1 MIYRT
6 VKPFIFLVLLV
17 VLISTACWN
26 TGGKTETVAPEKPQS
41 SDATQEEPSAPEEP
55 SNSTGGAV
63 NNIDDVKGAV
73 FQIIGTGTY
82 YDVTD
87 GQQLNAEWG
96 GSGFFIDSSGIGVT
110 ANHVVAG
117 AALLKAYVNGETKPR
132 SVTVLGTS
140 ECADLAVVKVQGND
154 FPYLEWYDST
164 EKSGLDV
171 YAAGFPLV
179 EPEYNLTKG
188 ILSKVDADGQ
198 TAWASLDYIY
208 GHDAKIN
215 GGNSGGP
222 LVTEDGKVVGINYRT
237 RSSVDQQF
245 AIPAPLAIPLVRQLE
260 DGQNIA
266 SVGLAGTAI
275 VFGPNGEYPGI
286 WVESTTTGGVADK
299 AGILPGDI
307 IHEVE
312 TILIATD
319 GTMKDY
325 CDILRGHQEGE
336 PLKVMV
342 YRPGTDELLEG
353 SLNGDKLVST
363 GYAGLS
369 GNNNNSGNT
378 GNSGT
383 SGSSTSINTEFDGDI
398 AEEGWYTYLFD
409 LYNKKAEGSVEQKP
423 GRMVI
428 SVDTDRTG
436 VYAFNQNL
444 VGADV
449 IVGTTETK
457 VDGPN
462 RMNVSLI
469 CRKSDKGWYEFS
481 IESGGYYQIWKWDPN
496 AGDNGYYYTLKRA
509 ASKYI
514 KMQNETNQ
522 LEAQCIGSDLSF
534 YINGKLAGSVVDRE
548 LTEGETGLGV
558 YDFDLKGSVV
568 EFESYYAEI
577 Q

>member
-6 VKPFIFLVLLV
+6 IKPFIFLAILIALV
-17 VLISTACWN
+17 GSACFN
-26 TGGKTETVAPEKPQS
+26 SGDKTETAAPEKPQS
-41 SDATQEEPSAPEEP
+41 SDSTQEKPSAP
-55 SNSTGGAV
+55 SSSTGEAV

-82 YDVTD
+82 NDVTD

-110 ANHVVAG
+110 ANHIVAG

-132 SVTVLGTS
+132 NITVLGTS

-154 FPYLEWYDST
+154 FPYLEWYDGT

-188 ILSKVDADGQ
+188 ILSKIDADGQ

-222 LVTEDGKVVGINYRT
+222 LVTEEGKVVGINYRT
-237 RSSVDQQF
+237 RASVDQQF
-245 AIPAPLAIPLVRQLE
+245 AIPAPLAIPLLKQLE

-325 CDILRGHQEGE
+325 CDILRGHKEGE

-369 GNNNNSGNT
+369 GNNNNTGNT

-398 AEEGWYTYLFD
+398 AQEGWYTYLFD
-409 LYNKKAEGSVEQKP
+409 LYNKNAEGIVEQKP

-428 SVDTDRTG
+428 SVKTNYSG
-436 VYAFNQNL
+436 IYAFNQNL
-444 VGADV
+444 TGADV

-457 VDGPN
+457 VSGPN

-481 IESGGYYQIWKWDPN
+481 IESGGFYQIWKWDPN

-509 ASKYI
+509 ASKFI

-522 LEAQCIGSDLSF
+522 LEARCIGSELTF
-534 YINGKLAGSVVDRE
+534 YINGEKAGSVTDRE
-548 LTEGETGLGV
+548 LLDGETGLGV
-558 YDFDLKGSVV
+558 YDFDIKGSVV
-568 EFESYYAEI
+568 EFESFYAEI